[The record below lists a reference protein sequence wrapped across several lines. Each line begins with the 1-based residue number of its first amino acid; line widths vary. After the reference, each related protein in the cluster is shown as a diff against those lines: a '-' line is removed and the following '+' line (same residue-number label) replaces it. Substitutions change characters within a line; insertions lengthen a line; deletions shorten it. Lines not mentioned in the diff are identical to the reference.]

1 MSQIVAVGFFHCI
14 DSVKCAPT
22 YSKTGE
28 KCLSLLHFELLTS
41 FIIII
46 SFIILILPLMLSLF
60 FWQNTTFIGVNCD
73 TNDAKFV
80 KLSSTNSGD
89 ERTYKCF
96 CEGSLSIGVTKMHCY
111 LHYWECQS

>member
-1 MSQIVAVGFFHCI
+1 MT
-14 DSVKCAPT
+14 P
-22 YSKTGE
+22 
-28 KCLSLLHFELLTS
+28 

-46 SFIILILPLMLSLF
+46 IVVIIVIF

-96 CEGSLSIGVTKMHCY
+96 CEGTLSMGMSNLYCY
-111 LHYWECQS
+111 MHYWEC